1 MRRKKCIGVLSC
13 FIAAV
18 CFGTLVVQA
27 AAETSVTNQIETG
40 VIDIELKE
48 YQKDADG
55 DIQPYEDN
63 PVVLPGTHVSKIPRI
78 TNEGYDCYVGKTEIC
93 IPYLDNSFKD
103 SVPDGIL
110 QRTGIITANIS

>member
-63 PVVLPGTHVSKIPRI
+63 PVVLPEPMFQKYHESPT
-78 TNEGYDCYVGKTEIC
+78 
-93 IPYLDNSFKD
+93 KD
-103 SVPDGIL
+103 
-110 QRTGIITANIS
+110 TTAMSGQN